1 MNKTRIYLDHA
12 ATTPVDADV
21 VEAMLPYFSESFGNA
36 SSLHSFGAEA
46 KEALET
52 ARARAATAIGC
63 GPEEIVFTSGGSES
77 DNLALKGIAALPQ
90 NAGKH
95 LVTSSIEHPAILKTA
110 AYLESKGYTV
120 TYLPVDADGIVD
132 PADLEAAI
140 TDDTFLV
147 SVMHANNE
155 IGTIQPLKELGRI
168 CHIHDIVFHSDAVQ
182 SVGKVPVDV
191 DDLAIDLLSASSHKL
206 HGPKGVGFLYVRKG
220 TELES
225 LVHGGSHEHGH
236 RAGTE
241 NVAGIVGF
249 GKALELAL
257 QRLEDDMR
265 YVTSLRERLIDGVL
279 EIEETWLNGDR
290 ERRLPNNANF
300 GFRYIEGEGLLLH
313 LDMAGI
319 AASTGSACS
328 SHSLEPSHVL
338 SAIGMPPEESHG
350 SLRLTLGGEN
360 TADDIDAAV
369 DALKDAV
376 TKLRAMSP
384 FTPDNPEHAESV
396 HCH

>member
-1 MNKTRIYLDHA
+1 MPRIYLDHA
-12 ATTPVDADV
+12 ATSPVDPDV
-21 VEAMLPYFSESFGNA
+21 LAAMLPYFSEHYGNA
-36 SSLHSFGAEA
+36 SSLHSMGREA
-46 KEALET
+46 KEALEN
-52 ARARAATAIGC
+52 ARVQAAQTIGC
-63 GPEEIVFTSGGSES
+63 SPEEIVFTSGGSES
-77 DNLALKGIAALPQ
+77 DNLALKGVAAVKE

-95 LVTSSIEHPAILKTA
+95 LVTSAIEHPAVLKTA
-110 AYLESKGYTV
+110 AYLESKGHTV
-120 TYLPVDADGIVD
+120 TYLPVSTDGLVD
-132 PADLEAAI
+132 PASLEDAL

-168 CHIHDIVFHSDAVQ
+168 CHDHDIVFHTDAVQ
-182 SVGKVPVDV
+182 SVGKIPVNADELGV
-191 DDLAIDLLSASSHKL
+191 DLLSSSAHKL

-225 LVHGGSHEHGH
+225 LVHGGSHEHKH

-249 GKALELAL
+249 GKALELAG
-257 QRLEDDMR
+257 QRLKDDMR
-265 YVTSLRERLIDGVL
+265 HVTALRDRLIDGIL
-279 EIEETWLNGDR
+279 EIEDTWLNGHR
-290 ERRLPNNANF
+290 EKRLPNNANF
-300 GFRYIEGEGLLLH
+300 GFKYIEGEGLLLH

-319 AASTGSACS
+319 TASTGSACS

-338 SAIGMPPEESHG
+338 SAIGLPPEESHG
-350 SLRLTLGGEN
+350 SLRLTLGREN
-360 TADDIDAAV
+360 TEDDIDATIA
-369 DALKDAV
+369 ALKNAV

-384 FTPDNPEHAESV
+384 FTPDNPEHAESD